1 MTPTS
6 SLNMIFLVRRTIA
19 ILGCVAGL
27 GLSGCFGEGLVDGIF
42 TAHEWQ
48 EIQRFSPL
56 PPMPSSP
63 TNRYADDP
71 GAAALGQK
79 LFFEKRYSGLITLD
93 HASSEGRV
101 DEAGK
106 FSCASCHDPGRF
118 FIDTRSRPN
127 SYSVGASQ
135 ITRRNSPS
143 LVNIAYYEWGGWA
156 GAQDQVWKQG
166 ASSLESKDLNGDRLG
181 VAHMLYALYRAEY
194 NAVFDPD
201 LDPALDP
208 AAADAAR
215 FPARGKP
222 GDPAWEAMTA
232 EDKHIVN
239 QITANVG
246 KALEAYQRRLI
257 SRDAPFDDY
266 VAGNFDAISA
276 SAKRGLEL
284 FAGKA
289 GCDACHSGPAFTDQ
303 KFHNTAVWQ
312 KRPFDNGRYD
322 DILRF
327 DSPFTGAGAFS
338 DDVTA
343 GREKLA
349 GVVQTEE
356 MLGQFRTKSLRHVA
370 QTGPYFHDGSVDSL
384 VEVVRHYN
392 RGGALYNYPGVK
404 DERMVPLHLTDA
416 EIYDIAAF
424 LRTLTG
430 QPVPPELTIDTSA
443 P

>member
-1 MTPTS
+1 MRGT
-6 SLNMIFLVRRTIA
+6 LA
-19 ILGCVAGL
+19 ILGCVVGF
-27 GLSGCFGEGLVDGIF
+27 GLSACAEAEEEDELVDDLF

-48 EIQRFSPL
+48 AIQRFSPL
-56 PPMPSSP
+56 PLVPPSP

-93 HASSEGRV
+93 HPSSEGQV
-101 DEAGK
+101 DDTGK
-106 FSCASCHDPGRF
+106 FSCASCHDPRPF
-118 FIDTRSRPN
+118 FIDTRSRPTH
-127 SYSVGASQ
+127 SSVGASQ

-166 ASSLESKDLNGDRLG
+166 ASSPEAKDLNGDRLG
-181 VAHMLYALYRAEY
+181 IAHMLYAVYRDEY
-194 NAVFDPD
+194 NAVFEPD
-201 LDPALDP
+201 LEPALDP
-208 AAADAAR
+208 AAPDAAR

-232 EDKHIVN
+232 GDQHIVTE
-239 QITANVG
+239 ILANVG
-246 KALEAYQRRLI
+246 KAFEAYERRLL
-257 SRDAPFDDY
+257 SHDAPLDDY
-266 VAGNFDAISA
+266 IAGNLDAITA
-276 SAKRGLEL
+276 SAKRGLGL
-284 FAGKA
+284 FIGKA
-289 GCDACHSGPAFTDQ
+289 GCAACHAGPFFSDQ
-303 KFHNTAVWQ
+303 EFHNTAVWQ

-322 DILRF
+322 DILKF
-327 DSPFTGAGAFS
+327 DSPFSGAGAFS
-338 DDVTA
+338 DDVAA
-343 GREKLA
+343 GMAKLA
-349 GVVQTEE
+349 GLVQTEE
-356 MLGQFRTKSLRHVA
+356 MRGQFRTKSLRHVA

-384 VEVVRHYN
+384 IEVVRHYN

-404 DERMVPLHLTDA
+404 DARIVPLDLTDA

-430 QPVPPELTIDTSA
+430 KPVPAELTLDTSA